1 LNFVPKTDCFFWF
14 LTKLVRTG
22 FQRHIDIV
30 IPKGLVVDWMR
41 ESGEEESRK
50 RAIGEDKSIYKRLP

>member
-1 LNFVPKTDCFFWF
+1 
-14 LTKLVRTG
+14 VRTG

-30 IPKGLVVDWMR
+30 IPKGLMVDWMR
-41 ESGEEESRK
+41 ENGEEESRK

>member
-1 LNFVPKTDCFFWF
+1 M
-14 LTKLVRTG
+14 
-22 FQRHIDIV
+22 
-30 IPKGLVVDWMR
+30 VDWMR